1 MATINVDNLRAR
13 TILGLNDDERINK
26 QDILIN
32 YSMDLDISKA
42 AETDDV
48 QYTVD
53 YKTINKRVLAYVE
66 DSTFLL
72 VETLVTELL
81 KLLLEDERVA
91 AAWVRVDKPA
101 ALRFADS
108 VSVEDSLTRA

>member
-13 TILGLNDDERINK
+13 TILGLNEEERINK
-26 QDILIN
+26 QDIIIN
-32 YSMDLDISKA
+32 YAMDLDISKA

-53 YKTINKRVLAYVE
+53 YKTVNKRILAYVE
-66 DSTFLL
+66 ESSFLL

-81 KLLLEDERVA
+81 KMLLEDERVQN
-91 AAWVRVDKPA
+91 AWVRVDKPA

-108 VSVEDSLTRA
+108 VSVEDTMTRS